1 MAQVASGSAAPR
13 SPNSGSGA
21 TGSRSPRRP
30 LAKSLTLREG
40 QRGATRWCREQ
51 GEGGAEPAD
60 RSSSLLGSVSLRRR
74 GLRESLLS
82 YAGGTLPL
90 AGLWMA
96 AAPGK
101 EEEEEGAAWLA
112 LDPAEHEW
120 MLTAA
125 EGNYEALEERLR
137 ADPSLLSR
145 RDFVTGYSAVHW
157 IAKHGRHEDLI
168 RLLAFAQS
176 CGRALDVN
184 APARGGLTPLHLAAM
199 QGHDLLLKLLIGAF
213 GADVH
218 RRDHS
223 GRQAWQYLRADAPPE
238 LRELAGA
245 PEKEEPVPRGR
256 SVTLATLNSNN
267 NNCPRGSG
275 PPTTLRTIVGRAL
288 AVLRLW

>member
-1 MAQVASGSAAPR
+1 MAQVGSAAT
-13 SPNSGSGA
+13 S
-21 TGSRSPRRP
+21 SPRRP
-30 LAKSLTLREG
+30 LARSLRES
-40 QRGATRWCREQ
+40 QRGAPPWWRES
-51 GEGGAEPAD
+51 AA
-60 RSSSLLGSVSLRRR
+60 GSMSLRRR

-90 AGLWMA
+90 AGLWLPA
-96 AAPGK
+96 ATQGK
-101 EEEEEGAAWLA
+101 AEEEEEGAAWLA

-120 MLTAA
+120 MLAAA

-137 ADPSLLSR
+137 AHPALLSR
-145 RDFVTGYSAVHW
+145 RDFVTGYSALHW

-168 RLLAFAQS
+168 RLLTFARS

-184 APARGGLTPLHLAAM
+184 ATARGGFTPLHLAAM

-223 GRQAWQYLRADAPPE
+223 GRQAWQYLRAGAPPE

-245 PEKEEPVPRGR
+245 PEEPAPRGR
-256 SVTLATLNSNN
+256 SITLAVLNSNN
-267 NNCPRGSG
+267 NNCPSGSG
-275 PPTTLRTIVGRAL
+275 PSTTLRSLMGRAL
-288 AVLRLW
+288 ATLRFW